1 MAIQTLYPSDNGTA
15 FIDKL
20 NDNFAECATSGAD
33 GSVPVSVPLQGGDL
47 KTATGYV
54 DGRWCTAASTPVWTD
69 DNFYKYLH
77 TPCYLSLKGN
87 KVKGVSTP
95 TGSTL
100 SIFCYD
106 DTLTLISGGVVNDA
120 DNIPAGTSYVKMQI
134 YNSSG
139 YTNVLALEMTL
150 ASQPKW
156 VKNTGTAYTPQFFNY
171 DCNPPKLWDD
181 SSYTTTHSLP
191 TDGSADVDT
200 TRYHDNALVLLPP
213 NYSPEGKP
221 CKVIFWFNGDG
232 CPWFIEHGITTAAYV
247 ANFGYFNACGYAV
260 VMCTGYTSMWKGED
274 GSTNVGWWNS
284 RITPAYIASVRAL
297 YDRIMTNYN
306 FDQQVY
312 IGAKSAGGSMLLH
325 TALTRPFPIRAAA
338 GMSVIVS
345 VIDTIRFSVAKS
357 NKSWHKMFGC
367 ANWNSFS
374 LSNIHGKT
382 GTKIYNGSGATSTQ
396 TANANLILANKDKYR
411 LLEPFTMNSDID
423 FDAFVAQVLAIS
435 EPFNDG
441 ADYPSALTDVI
452 FAAHKVCTIPLK
464 FWCATKDAAVP
475 YTWHK
480 IMVEWITRNGGIAE
494 LRSYTGS
501 DGSHSTFLG
510 ADNKTATVA
519 TQYGG
524 SRTASIGVIE
534 AVEWFKRW

>member
-1 MAIQTLYPSDNGTA
+1 METITGQETGSA
-15 FIDKL
+15 FIGKL
-20 NDNFAECATSGAD
+20 NRNFAECSTVGTD
-33 GSVPVSVPLQGGDL
+33 GNVSVSVPLQGGDL

-54 DGRWCTAASTPVWTD
+54 DGRLCTAASTPVWTD

-87 KVKGVSTP
+87 KVKGITVP

-100 SIFCYD
+100 SVFCYD
-106 DTLTLISGGVVNDA
+106 DAFSLLSGGVVNDE
-120 DNIPAGTSYVKMQI
+120 DNIPESTAYVKMQL
-134 YNSSG
+134 YNPNG
-139 YTNVLALEMTL
+139 YAQVLALDMVL
-150 ASQPKW
+150 AAAPEW
-156 VKNTGTAYTPQFFNY
+156 VKNTGVAYSMQWFNY
-171 DCNPPKLWDD
+171 DCHPPKLWDD
-181 SSYTTTHSLP
+181 ANYTTLHQMP
-191 TDGSADVDT
+191 TDGTADVDN
-200 TRYHDNALVLLPP
+200 TRYHDNGCVILPP
-213 NYSPEGKP
+213 NYSPTGKP
-221 CKVIFWFNGDG
+221 CKVVMWLNGDN
-232 CPWFIEHGITTAAYV
+232 CAWFINHGIDTANVYSD
-247 ANFGYFNACGYAV
+247 NFKFLNACGYAV
-260 VMCTGYTSMWKGED
+260 VMCSGYTSMWKGED

-284 RITPAYIASVRAL
+284 RITPAYIASIRAF

-306 FDQQVY
+306 FDPQVY

-367 ANWNSFS
+367 VNWNSFS
-374 LSNIHGKT
+374 LSNVHGKT

-452 FAAHKVCTIPLK
+452 FAAHKVCTTPIK
-464 FWCATKDAAVP
+464 YWCATKDEAVP

-480 IMVEWITRNGGIAE
+480 IMAEWINRNGGIAE

-501 DGSHSTFLG
+501 DGDHYTFAG
-510 ADNKTATVA
+510 NGNKTATVS
-519 TQYGG
+519 TPFGG
-524 SRTASIGVIE
+524 SRTASIGFIE